1 MSARRPTPDDFRR
14 VIGRFATGV
23 SIVTS
28 RLGDE
33 LHGMTANAVSSLS
46 LEPMLVLVCVDR
58 TADTH
63 DIIAGSRAF
72 VLNILQEGQEEL
84 SRHFADKATEGAHR
98 LDAVP
103 HVFGET
109 GAPIL
114 EDCLAYLEC
123 RVTQGLDGGDHTIFV
138 GEVVAAGEPAK
149 DARPL
154 LFYRGRYRRLA

>member
-1 MSARRPTPDDFRR
+1 VSNRRPNSDDFRR

-23 SIVTS
+23 TIVTS
-28 RLGDE
+28 RLGEE

-46 LEPMLVLVCVDR
+46 LEPMLALVCVDR

-63 DIIAGSRAF
+63 DIIARSGAF
-72 VLNILQEGQEEL
+72 VLNILREEQEEL

-103 HVFGET
+103 HRFGET

-123 RVTQGLDGGDHTIFV
+123 RVAQELPGGDHTIFV
-138 GEVVAAGEPAK
+138 GEVVAAGEPAQ